1 MLDNILQKSIVIS
14 KFMRLINNLVR
25 YRYFDNIFL
34 FTLGLF
40 FSFCLSPSRTTSLG
54 ITSGDDGPVLSSI
67 SNRYFDLIGGNVAAQ
82 DSLKMMWTTST
93 KWLPAISYK
102 YFSIDPSIFHFIF
115 THAQIT
121 LIIIGVFRLASVISN
136 SRTVAYISIGLTI
149 IYEPYFINM
158 GWYGDEF
165 FMPYTTWVAIGPLLL
180 AWANLYE
187 GQNKKGLIYL
197 LIGTSIH
204 PSMGF
209 CSLFLIIATKLTNI
223 TRKDITKLFIP
234 AVTGVTVI
242 SFLSTLPIRLA
253 QSKELPSRWLTPD
266 IAHWEAWK
274 LTSNNIFSISTSYAV
289 VFSISIF
296 SLIYYF
302 KNELN
307 SYYLVTIKVFVA
319 SIFLVSIQSLAYTI
333 GLRQIYSASLARVT
347 IFSSI
352 FMTIISA
359 CIINYFLSHSN
370 TDLNLK
376 VVGIIIF
383 ILLFPSFGTCLI
395 LVLIL
400 IALNLVNNRLD
411 KLQVFIF
418 CLVLVVNVY
427 FYIISFKSIKFSST
441 NYQLF
446 GDLLTARTLSL
457 RIFYHFFTNY
467 TNVFL
472 LISCFVFVYTMA
484 KRRNFFKKFIASI
497 LIFLSLVTVMGRLQ
511 LSLIRGSE
519 HSDWVKTQ
527 EWAKKNTNPSSVFL
541 TRSGLDIYESWSTLS
556 ERIRIIVDSEYG
568 GAYLYS
574 EIDDV
579 FNKKRRLFPSAPP
592 VTAIAVAQEKF
603 FNDFSD
609 QFGGK
614 YLVTTNLNTK
624 LSYKIIY
631 SNSKYVIYLLN

>member
-1 MLDNILQKSIVIS
+1 MKSI
-14 KFMRLINNLVR
+14 NTLVKNK
-25 YRYFDNIFL
+25 YFDNIFL
-34 FTLGLF
+34 FALGLF

-54 ITSGDDGPVLSSI
+54 ITSGDDGPVLPSI
-67 SNRYFDLIGGNVAAQ
+67 SNKYFDLIGGNVAAQ

-93 KWLPAISYK
+93 KWLPAICYK
-102 YFSIDPSIFHFIF
+102 YLSIDPSIFHIIF
-115 THAQIT
+115 THAQVT

-136 SRTVAYISIGLTI
+136 SRTVAYISVGLTI

-165 FMPYTTWVAIGPLLL
+165 FMPYTTWIAIGPLLL
-180 AWANLYE
+180 AWANLLD
-187 GQNKKGLIYL
+187 GQNKKGIIYL
-197 LIGTSIH
+197 FIGTSIH

-209 CSLFLIIATKLTNI
+209 CSLFLIIATKLKLRNI
-223 TRKDITKLFIP
+223 TRKDIRTLYIP
-234 AVTGVTVI
+234 AVAGVTVI
-242 SFLSTLPIRLA
+242 SFLSTLPIRRA
-253 QSKELPSRWLTPD
+253 QYREPPNMWLTPD
-266 IAHWEAWK
+266 VAHWEAWK

-302 KNELN
+302 KKELH
-307 SYYLVTIKVFVA
+307 SYYLVTIKVFIA
-319 SIFLVSIQSLAYTI
+319 SVFLVLIQSLAYTI
-333 GLRQIYSASLARVT
+333 GLREIYSASLARVT

-359 CIINYFLSHSN
+359 CIIDYFLSHSK
-370 TDLNLK
+370 THLNLK

-383 ILLFPSFGTCLI
+383 ILLFPSFGTF
-395 LVLIL
+395 LIL
-400 IALNLVNNRLD
+400 ISILIAFSLVNDRLD
-411 KLQVFIF
+411 KFQVFIF
-418 CLVLVVNVY
+418 CLVLVANVY
-427 FYIISFKSIKFSST
+427 FYILSFKSMKYSST

-457 RIFYHFFTNY
+457 RIFYDFSTNY
-467 TNVFL
+467 TNIFL
-472 LISCFVFVYTMA
+472 LISLFVFVYAMT
-484 KRRNFFKKFIASI
+484 KRQNFVKKFTASI

-511 LSLIRGSE
+511 LSLIRGNE

-527 EWAKKNTNPSSVFL
+527 EWAKNNTDPSSVFL
-541 TRSGLDIYESWSTLS
+541 TRSGLDTYESWSTLS
-556 ERIRIIVDSEYG
+556 KRIRIIVDGEYG

-579 FNKKRRLFPSAPP
+579 FNKKRRLFQSAPS
-592 VTAIAVAQEKF
+592 VTASAVTQEKF

-609 QFGGK
+609 KFGGK
-614 YLVTTNLNTK
+614 YLVTTNLNSK
-624 LSYKIIY
+624 LSYKVIY